1 MKVPRAERL
10 HKFVGHVSKNLKGAQ
25 DAETIDTQWRDKSEG
40 QTRDPT
46 RRIRYKSHRC
56 HSFAHQHKPTRTTL
70 QTRPAGALS
79 VAFSKDSHSPR
90 LDLTTYA
97 TLSTDGTIEP
107 HSLCAPL
114 KHAMMQDTIADHP
127 VHPRSPRRSSNLYF
141 YFIFADNTILSCRRT
156 HAHPHRKRDLSL
168 QGLDSLSS
176 MLICVQN
183 ANSNDKLPHPCV

>member
-1 MKVPRAERL
+1 MCVEENANMRRSCAAAVFFKTVFCDRRS
-10 HKFVGHVSKNLKGAQ
+10 HVSKNLKGAQ

-114 KHAMMQDTIADHP
+114 KHAMMQDTIAD
-127 VHPRSPRRSSNLYF
+127 RSSNTWVRQLV
-141 YFIFADNTILSCRRT
+141 IRIRILHTDQRT
-156 HAHPHRKRDLSL
+156 AQAVQSL
-168 QGLDSLSS
+168 Q
-176 MLICVQN
+176 
-183 ANSNDKLPHPCV
+183 A